1 MIFATDFLR
10 KRKVVLWHIVGWFIL
25 IAYEVSFV
33 IAFGAKVTPFVVVFA
48 YILAIALFYFHAHW
62 ALTRKN
68 RQWLLLLIPLEV
80 LIYYETIMFL
90 DYLKLFDYE
99 NRPSF
104 SEKSLIIKHSYRAL
118 FFIMLSTVYW
128 IFINALQ
135 KHRQVAKLEQERAE
149 NEQKQAELKMKLIKS
164 QNAKLRTQIEPHF
177 IFNTMN
183 FIYDAVEGVSEKAGE
198 AVLLLSEIMR
208 YTLQKTDDD
217 HEVPLQM
224 ELENIRNL
232 IRINHIR
239 TNGKLNITL
248 EINLVDYDL
257 NELKILP
264 LLFTTFVENMYKHGD
279 LTDHQAPGIV
289 YVIAEHGE
297 LVFKTWNK
305 KRTHMP
311 VQGTFVGISN
321 ARERLQSFYN
331 DRFSLSIENRV
342 HDFLIE
348 LKIRYAHD
356 TLLCS

>member
-25 IAYEVSFV
+25 IAYEVSFIV
-33 IAFGAKVTPFVVVFA
+33 ALKVGLTLGRA
-48 YILAIALFYFHAHW
+48 LCSYSLAIALFYFHAHW
-62 ALTRKN
+62 VLIRKN
-68 RQWLLLLIPLEV
+68 KYWLFFLIPIE
-80 LIYYETIMFL
+80 IIAYYTIQTLFL
-90 DYLKLFDYE
+90 YLGVDTENSGRYNFDT
-99 NRPSF
+99 
-104 SEKSLIIKHSYRAL
+104 LLIKHSYRAL

-348 LKIRYAHD
+348 LKTRYAHD